1 MIWISALLVFGT
13 VGVILTNL
21 SAQDGELHFGFQQI
35 IHARIPWILI
45 GLVWA
50 GCALGIASWLRK
62 RARYKVALL
71 ALELPLVALVSW
83 YFLSYSFLPPHDLA
97 VRVGDP
103 FPAYALVDQDG
114 KLRQWDP
121 STARKPVLYIFYR
134 GDW

>member
-71 ALELPLVALVSW
+71 ALEVPLVALVSW

-103 FPAYALVDQDG
+103 FPAYTLVDEDG
-114 KLRQWDP
+114 ELWQADP
-121 STARKPVLYIFYR
+121 STPREPALYIFYR

>member
-21 SAQDGELHFGFQQI
+21 SARDSELDFGFQQM
-35 IHARIPWILI
+35 IHARIPWILL
-45 GLVWA
+45 GLLWT

-83 YFLSYSFLPPHDLA
+83 YFLSYTFLPPHELA

-103 FPAYALVDQDG
+103 FPAYTLLDQDG
-114 KLRQWDP
+114 ELRNFEP
-121 STARKPVLYIFYR
+121 STTTEPALYIFYR

>member
-83 YFLSYSFLPPHDLA
+83 YFLSYSFLPTHDLA